1 MNEERDL
8 ESIVKE
14 EEAREREE
22 LKEES
27 KEEIETQT
35 PRRNPR
41 YSKKKLG
48 ERLLALR
55 KERKL
60 SQFEF
65 AQAVGMRD
73 KAYIHYEKNRSNIT
87 IDNLL
92 AIANVHD
99 VSLESLFIE
108 EDEE

>member
-8 ESIVKE
+8 ESIIKE
-14 EEAREREE
+14 E
-22 LKEES
+22 L
-27 KEEIETQT
+27 KEEIETQP

-41 YSKKKLG
+41 YSKTKLG

>member
-1 MNEERDL
+1 MNEETQEL
-8 ESIVKE
+8 ENEESKE
-14 EEAREREE
+14 EI
-22 LKEES
+22 

-35 PRRNPR
+35 PRKNPR
-41 YSKKKLG
+41 YSKAKLG

-65 AQAVGMRD
+65 AQAIGMRD

-99 VSLESLFIE
+99 VSLESLFIQE
-108 EDEE
+108 EEE

>member
-1 MNEERDL
+1 MNEETQEL
-8 ESIVKE
+8 KN
-14 EEAREREE
+14 EE
-22 LKEES
+22 LKEVES
-27 KEEIETQT
+27 KEEIETHI

-41 YSKKKLG
+41 YSKTNLG

-65 AQAVGMRD
+65 AKAVGMRD

-99 VSLESLFIE
+99 VSLESLFIQE
-108 EDEE
+108 EEE